1 MAEVDISV
9 YAHQFSLCSGTGFVV
24 IHLHSLSLLSACHL
38 KKKWRKGNAKNITV
52 TLALLFLEVK
62 FLFVINFSS
71 AQFNGSNISNGYPL
85 TP

>member
-1 MAEVDISV
+1 MCVCPSV
-9 YAHQFSLCSGTGFVV
+9 LLMLRDWFCS
-24 IHLHSLSLLSACHL
+24 HSFALLSLLSACHL